1 MTITISE
8 FWCGVLATIGVEI
21 GAFILTLIYYATKN
35 SLKSRRNA
43 SNSSR
48 SNKNE

>member
-8 FWCGVLATIGVEI
+8 FTLGVLTTLGVEI
-21 GAFILTLIYYATKN
+21 GAFILTIIYYAIKS

-48 SNKNE
+48 SDKNE